1 MKDDKGTEREYV
13 GLCTSSGAGLDRWKS
28 DQDQLG
34 SYLGFN
40 SEKNL
45 MYDQVHTWHSL
56 FQQHGQYRVSS
67 CR

>member
-34 SYLGFN
+34 SYLGFDC
-40 SEKNL
+40 EKFVTDGIYL
-45 MYDQVHTWHSL
+45 A
-56 FQQHGQYRVSS
+56 
-67 CR
+67 

>member
-1 MKDDKGTEREYV
+1 MKDEKGTEREYV

-34 SYLGFN
+34 SYLGFGG
-40 SEKNL
+40 EKEK
-45 MYDQVHTWHSL
+45 YDQVYTWRSL
-56 FQQHGQYRVSS
+56 FQQHGQCQVSF